1 MKNQLET
8 TLNNRLTD
16 FWDNLKHT
24 PTAEQPAKP
33 QDLRTLRTGI
43 PQETRTIPSR
53 NGFLIENLRGPA
65 IKLGCT
71 VVIGHTLDIDLISQR
86 VKSVELYVNQFTYS
100 TSMFAGASARKEP
113 DLPDNVNL
121 RHGALLSD
129 VGCLVCFGE
138 TSVDYGTIHF
148 VRGARVMGDLINV
161 KRFVKGRKFSI
172 LNRWKDFICME
183 LV

>member
-1 MKNQLET
+1 MKNQLKT

-16 FWDNLKHT
+16 FWDNLKDA

-43 PQETRTIPSR
+43 PQKTRTIASL

-71 VVIGHTLDIDLISQR
+71 VVSGHTAELPIISTR
-86 VKSVELYVNQFTYS
+86 VKSLELYTNQFLHND
-100 TSMFAGASARKEP
+100 SMFDGVRNAPE
-113 DLPDNVNL
+113 LPANVNFCK
-121 RHGALLSD
+121 RGTIPPP
-129 VGCLVCFGE
+129 VGCLVFLGE
-138 TSVDYGTIHF
+138 SSLDCGTIHF
-148 VRGARVMGDLINV
+148 VRGARVMGDLNDV
-161 KRFVKGRKFSI
+161 KRFVKGHKFSI

-183 LV
+183 LA